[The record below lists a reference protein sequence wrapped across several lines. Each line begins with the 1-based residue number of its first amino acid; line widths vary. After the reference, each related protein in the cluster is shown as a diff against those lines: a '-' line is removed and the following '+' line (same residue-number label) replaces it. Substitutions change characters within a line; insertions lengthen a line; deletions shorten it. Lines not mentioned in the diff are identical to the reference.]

1 MSISLDKNR
10 RTFRSDVKRRSGGR
24 LPGIEIYDQGLDLKT
39 GDVSRSCLPILGRSL
54 GHEYSA
60 VQTVYKS
67 ASDIDEL
74 GKNKTI
80 DIQVSIGSSASYD
93 SSGNFSTLVD
103 QEFIIYNPEYQ
114 FDSSEPFSWKFKFV
128 NELGVDP
135 RLVYQE
141 NGLYNGYPGRKG
153 NTWNANMHMHL
164 LKPIPREFYHADFE
178 LNQDS
183 VLQNYGAHDT
193 TNNLYKIPIGL
204 PSTAFPTDQP
214 SDEFGTAIPVS
225 EFDLSVS
232 SVFQS
237 LAKNPYWLYATITRA
252 LHRVLPSYIEIL
264 DPESE
269 NYLNI
274 SKEDGAFYLWDNYDL
289 SDTSAGSPIR
299 IKLNYQRNGVVQN
312 PNSNAVNVTASGS
325 DISIE
330 SWDFSV
336 PHQWT
341 RAGHRKIQRQSKV
354 FYEDFRTDFL
364 KQTEVRPI
372 DASTASINFY
382 SPQVSLGTSTPQFSA
397 GVEISK
403 YEETLSNSPAL
414 IDEVVTSELLSIR
427 KTQSKQIVDNT
438 HVSNHTY
445 FEDIHYVD
453 PDQQTHSQLVEKW
466 PQWVDVNDHGG
477 RTQDA
482 FVAHLENMFDK
493 RYSSTN
499 SIKESPM
506 SGRIDLFDRVQS
518 YYSNMP
524 ETVLWNTRKSVS
536 AQSFDLES
544 IVIVKDKHLKKS
556 EQIDIKKF
564 EDLKGIRDEGEE
576 EYHIIQLTSPGV
588 QSMIT
593 NSFGSLVPTGTLP
606 TGNYKSYQWKYN
618 PNGDIE
624 FNIKYKG
631 GIATANFTST
641 SPNFPT
647 QNTQNA
653 DWVYLKRVPA
663 VSPGESIMFED
674 YFDQEEP
681 AVLKYVEEKRWT
693 RIDDEMMVW
702 LTQKYW
708 DDDNDASTI
717 DVLTGRSLEIDSR
730 EWQQSDYIYQNTGHT
745 TVHSSRVNGI
755 IAQEHKR

>member
-39 GDVSRSCLPILGRSL
+39 GDVSRSCLPILARSL

-60 VQTVYKS
+60 VQTVYRS

-80 DIQVSIGSSASYD
+80 DVQVSIGSSASYD
-93 SSGNFSTLVD
+93 SSGDFLNLVD

-128 NELGVDP
+128 NKLGVDP

-141 NGLYNGYPGRKG
+141 DGLYSGYPGRKG

-164 LKPIPREFYHADFE
+164 LKPVPREFYHSDFE
-178 LNQDS
+178 SDQAV
-183 VLQNYGAHDT
+183 VLQKYGALDAA
-193 TNNLYKIPIGL
+193 NNVYEIPIGL
-204 PSTAFPTDQP
+204 PSADAFPADQP
-214 SDEFGTAIPVS
+214 SDESGTTIDVS
-225 EFDLSVS
+225 AFDLSVT

-269 NYLNI
+269 NYLNL
-274 SKEDGAFYLWDNYDL
+274 SKEDGAFYLWDKYDL
-289 SDTSAGSPIR
+289 SDMSAGVPIR
-299 IKLNYQRNGVVQN
+299 IKLSYQRNGVVQN
-312 PNSNAVNVTASGS
+312 PNGNVVNVTAAGS

-341 RAGHRKIQRQSKV
+341 RAGHRKIPRQSQV

-372 DASTASINFY
+372 DSQTASINFY

-403 YEETLSNSPAL
+403 YEETLLNSPATV
-414 IDEVVTSELLSIR
+414 DEIVTSELLSIR
-427 KTQSKQIVDNT
+427 KTQSRQIVDNT
-438 HVSNHTY
+438 HISNHTY

-453 PDQQTHSQLVEKW
+453 PDQQTHSQLIEKW

-518 YYSNMP
+518 YYSNTP

-544 IVIVKDKHLKKS
+544 IMIVKDKHLKKS

-564 EDLKGIRDEGEE
+564 EDLEGIRDEGEE
-576 EYHIIQLTSPGV
+576 EYHIIELQ
-588 QSMIT
+588 QSMNAMAT
-593 NSFGSLVPTGTLP
+593 DTFGNIVPIGTMP
-606 TGNYKSYQWKYN
+606 PGNYRSYHWKYISN
-618 PNGDIE
+618 VDIE
-624 FNIKYKG
+624 FEIRYKG
-631 GIATANFTST
+631 GVVRARFQASN
-641 SPNFPT
+641 PNFPA
-647 QNTQNA
+647 QNTSNA
-653 DWVYLKRVPA
+653 DFTYLKRVPA

-708 DDDNDASTI
+708 NHDNNASTI